1 MTVAGECVAGFAS
14 DDANMGGCVVGGVDG
29 APDEDGCVEDPL
41 MDGCVVGVVDSA
53 PDVDGCVEDPC
64 CVAGGKDNAPVP
76 GGCGVGEVR
85 GGVVAA
91 GTKKLN

>member
-1 MTVAGECVAGFAS
+1 MIVTGECVAGFAS
-14 DDANMGGCVVGGVDG
+14 DDANMGGCVVWGVDG
-29 APDEDGCVEDPL
+29 APDEDGCVEDPR
-41 MDGCVVGVVDSA
+41 MDGCVVGAVDSA

-91 GTKKLN
+91 GTKK